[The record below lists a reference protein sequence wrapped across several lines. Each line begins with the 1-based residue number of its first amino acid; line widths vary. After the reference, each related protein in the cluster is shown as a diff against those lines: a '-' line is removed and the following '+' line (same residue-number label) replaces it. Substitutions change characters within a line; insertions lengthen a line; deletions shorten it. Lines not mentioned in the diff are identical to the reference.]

1 MKNRLPLFIAFFA
14 FASCANETPIDQNV
28 NQVDSL
34 RLEIAELNSKLDTLL
49 SKNLPA
55 TNAQDM
61 TGKAEEEALEIQKLI
76 PEKRQE
82 NEKKEEPKKETETE
96 KQKVQPKEKEKVQAH
111 NLKETKGDTL
121 FHYYSKGPVS
131 VIRTPFI
138 NGHAKW
144 IFYDL
149 QGNPTC
155 ELKEIDLSFTVSV
168 QLTFHENGAAKQ
180 AKIHDNPGASLHFY
194 VSTVSFDT
202 NNQPGWMTTEAYP
215 PSLEDHMKP
224 PFYWDKKTWGW
235 RQQEIIREQDTP
247 R

>member
-1 MKNRLPLFIAFFA
+1 MQPDEVIEK
-14 FASCANETPIDQNV
+14 TD
-28 NQVDSL
+28 QVDSL
-34 RLEIAELNSKLDTLL
+34 RMEIAELNSKIDTLL
-49 SKNLPA
+49 SKNNQPDI
-55 TNAQDM
+55 NQDSSIFQKSEP
-61 TGKAEEEALEIQKLI
+61 TELKAKTEDLKQEET
-76 PEKRQE
+76 QE
-82 NEKKEEPKKETETE
+82 SPTKKETPPQKEKPTE
-96 KQKVQPKEKEKVQAH
+96 KKKELLTPPMPA
-111 NLKETKGDTL
+111 NLKGDTL
-121 FHYYSKGPVS
+121 FHYYTNGNVS

-149 QGNPTC
+149 QGNATC

-168 QLTFHENGAAKQ
+168 NLTFHENGAAKQ

-202 NNQPGWMTTEAYP
+202 NNQPGWMTTESYP

-235 RQQEIIREQDTP
+235 RQQEIVREQDTP
-247 R
+247 H